1 MENKILSSVQIK
13 KILEKL
19 SDQVIKEMGDN
30 IVVIGIKRRGAILAK
45 RIKAILDKKTSHSID
60 SGSLDITL
68 YRDDF
73 SAIGSH
79 PVVSGSE
86 LMFDI
91 DDRKILLVDDVL
103 YTGRTVRAA
112 IDQIIDYGRPR
123 LIRLFVLVDRTNCR
137 ELPIQ
142 PDYIGIRTIV
152 GRNQVVE
159 VRLKEVD
166 GTEEVAIKQK
176 NEME

>member
-1 MENKILSSVQIK
+1 MENRILSSTEIK

-19 SDQVIKEMGDN
+19 ACQVIKDMGKDPA
-30 IVVIGIKRRGAILAK
+30 IVGIKRRGAVLAE
-45 RIKAILDKKTSHSID
+45 RIKKIIDRKTGGNID
-60 SGSLDITL
+60 YGSLDITL

-73 SAIGSH
+73 SDIGSG

-86 LMFDI
+86 LLFGPEGK
-91 DDRKILLVDDVL
+91 KILLVDDVL

-112 IDQIIDYGRPR
+112 IDQIIDYGRPK
-123 LIRLFVLVDRTNCR
+123 IIKLFVLVDRTNCR

-142 PDYIGIRTIV
+142 ADYHGIKVVT
-152 GRNQVVE
+152 GKKQMVE

-166 GTEEVAIKQK
+166 DVEEVIITAKK
-176 NEME
+176 